1 MTAQIEAR
9 YEQLGAE
16 FFRDSD
22 GNVLPPEAAK
32 ERIREQERERLATL
46 AAQQRAM
53 GFIEQLYDLF
63 QAEPDAA
70 DLLERLAAASGLPA
84 ETTEPFAAHETP
96 PGLNVFRDFTQAAFS
111 IRPELPMATEPIRGD
126 GAVYVIALRA
136 RLPSQVPPF
145 EAVENR
151 VAADYRRQEA
161 LRAAQQR
168 GQEFSQWLSSGLEQG
183 RTFQELSQDANV
195 LWIKPPP
202 FSRRTPSVP
211 ELGTDLP
218 FAQLREQAMKQP
230 VGEPSDFIP
239 TSTGGAILYVSGRTP
254 VDDAKIQA
262 GLAEYKDQLRQE
274 RQREAL
280 GEWFRKE
287 AETTVIA
294 GLPEF
299 ERR

>member
-1 MTAQIEAR
+1 
-9 YEQLGAE
+9 
-16 FFRDSD
+16 
-22 GNVLPPEAAK
+22 
-32 ERIREQERERLATL
+32 
-46 AAQQRAM
+46 
-53 GFIEQLYDLF
+53 
-63 QAEPDAA
+63 
-70 DLLERLAAASGLPA
+70 
-84 ETTEPFAAHETP
+84 
-96 PGLNVFRDFTQAAFS
+96 
-111 IRPELPMATEPIRGD
+111 
-126 GAVYVIALRA
+126 
-136 RLPSQVPPF
+136 VPPF